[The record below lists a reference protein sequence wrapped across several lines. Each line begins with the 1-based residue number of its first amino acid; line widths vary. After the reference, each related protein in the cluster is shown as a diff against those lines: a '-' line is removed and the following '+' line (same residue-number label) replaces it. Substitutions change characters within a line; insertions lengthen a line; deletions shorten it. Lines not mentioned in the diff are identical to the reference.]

1 MSGPKRF
8 TSPVKPRGQETGLL
22 LDPEG
27 NLVYW
32 SEYEALAE
40 AFAIYAE
47 VGMDEP
53 SDIQK
58 VLADHLGADD
68 AQFVAEFVGER
79 MTKAPPKPD
88 KGGKKP

>member
-1 MSGPKRF
+1 MSAPQRF
-8 TSPVKPRGQETGLL
+8 TAPIPRGSVSLTK
-22 LDPEG
+22 DDAG

-58 VLADHLGADD
+58 VLAPHIGEED

-79 MTKAPPKPD
+79 MTKAPPK
-88 KGGKKP
+88 GGKKR